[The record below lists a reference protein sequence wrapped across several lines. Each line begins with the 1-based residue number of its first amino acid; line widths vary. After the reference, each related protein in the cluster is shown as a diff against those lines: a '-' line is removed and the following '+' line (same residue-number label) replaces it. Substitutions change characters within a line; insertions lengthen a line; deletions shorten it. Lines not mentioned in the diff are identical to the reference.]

1 MMGGMKNGV
10 NLQWLLMT
18 INDINKYHMWIN
30 KWIKKLTNEL
40 NIYGRLHERGKK
52 GRNAY
57 KHK

>member
-1 MMGGMKNGV
+1 M
-10 NLQWLLMT
+10 LTLTL
-18 INDINKYHMWIN
+18 
-30 KWIKKLTNEL
+30 KLTNEL